1 MKSKSDTNNTAG
13 SDCQERLVLPL
24 PSWFAEKGVPCCS
37 KWGKT
42 EIEYLAW
49 AYAAA
54 QARDGDTWHEITPE
68 KAYELLAENERRVVG
83 GFTREGTLHH
93 AYLDWWAMI
102 GRQLR
107 DADGAFEVGGLSWT
121 RWKFNRENAIVVAP
135 ATLEPESKNDVAAG

>member
-1 MKSKSDTNNTAG
+1 LKTLETTEMKKDIENTQAG
-13 SDCQERLVLPL
+13 SDCQERIVLPL

-68 KAYELLAENERRVVG
+68 KAYELLTEDERRIVG

-102 GRQLR
+102 GRQLK

-121 RWKFNRENAIVVAP
+121 RWKFDRENAGSDAP
-135 ATLEPESKNDVAAG
+135 GAAEKP